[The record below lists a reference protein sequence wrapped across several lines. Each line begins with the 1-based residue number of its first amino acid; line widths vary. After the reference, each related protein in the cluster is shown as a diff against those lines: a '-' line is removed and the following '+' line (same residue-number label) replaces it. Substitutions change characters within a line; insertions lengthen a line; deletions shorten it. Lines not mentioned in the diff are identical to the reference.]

1 MSLTAG
7 AESLTSTIASY
18 IERVRYEDIP
28 PRVLAPIKDSVR
40 DAIGCGVIG
49 SRSRDVKILTDYLCE
64 MNSAPEAVIW
74 GTSRRACAPFAAAAN
89 AAAVH
94 AWDFDDTV
102 LPGIVHPAG
111 IVVSTGLAI
120 AEKKKEPLNGR
131 DFLTAVVAGYEVGNL
146 MSVALGGRDWRV
158 HGFYNTVPVI
168 FSAVAMAGKLLG
180 LDRRK
185 LAGAIG
191 IAATQASGL
200 YSATM
205 TKRLNAPK
213 AVEGGIFAAELAHR
227 GYEAPVD
234 AIGDEQ
240 GFLKTFSRD
249 PRGEVIPREIGQ
261 YAFEVYHKAYP
272 AIRSNHA
279 AIYAARLL
287 QDEHPPQLRPENIRK
302 ITVYADR
309 LTRLYTVD
317 TPGGGTTVETVG
329 NALVSLP
336 FGIAAMLVDG
346 ELSLAQCSEERIRDS
361 QIQKLLKKVEIRV
374 DPEIDKLP
382 PTQRYRATVEVE
394 LENGEKY
401 RKFCPAPKGDPANRM
416 SEREMY
422 DKFLR
427 NTTVVFARARMEELF
442 GLMHMFEAI
451 DDVRKISQLLL
462 RQEQENG

>member
-1 MSLTAG
+1 MSSSAG

-18 IERVRYEDIP
+18 IDRVTYEDIP
-28 PRVLAPIKDSVR
+28 SRVIDPIRDSVR
-40 DAIGCGVIG
+40 DAIGCGVVG
-49 SRSRDVKILTDYLCE
+49 STSRDVKILADYFGE
-64 MNSAPEAVIW
+64 MKSAPEAVVW
-74 GTSRRACAPFAAAAN
+74 GTSRKACAPFAAAAN

-120 AEKKKEPLNGR
+120 AEKKKEPLNGK
-131 DFLTAVVAGYEVGNL
+131 DFVTAVVAGYEVGNL
-146 MSVALGGRDWRV
+146 MSAALGGREWRV
-158 HGFYNTVPVI
+158 NGFYNTVPVI
-168 FSAVAMAGKLLG
+168 FGAAAVAGKLLG
-180 LDRRK
+180 LDKTK
-185 LAGAIG
+185 LIGAIG

-213 AVEGGIFAAELAHR
+213 AVEGGIFAAELANR
-227 GYEAPVD
+227 GYEAPLD

-249 PRGEVIPREIGQ
+249 PKREVIPRDIGK

-287 QDEHPPQLRPENIRK
+287 QDEYPQQIKPENIRT

-309 LTRLYTVD
+309 LTRLYTVE
-317 TPGGGTTVETVG
+317 TPGGGTMVETIG

-336 FGIAAMLVDG
+336 FGIAAMLVEG
-346 ELSLAQCSEERIRDS
+346 ELSLAQCTPQKISDPR
-361 QIQKLLKKVEIRV
+361 IQKLLKKVEILI

-394 LENGEKY
+394 LESGEKH

-416 SEREMY
+416 TEGEIY
-422 DKFLR
+422 EKFMR
-427 NTTVVFARARMEELF
+427 NTTIVFAKPQMEQLFEL
-442 GLMHMFEAI
+442 LQDIEAI
-451 DDVRKISQLLL
+451 DDVRKISQLLFK
-462 RQEQENG
+462 Q

>member
-1 MSLTAG
+1 MSATAG
-7 AESLTSTIASY
+7 AESLTGTIASY
-18 IERVRYEDIP
+18 IERVTYQDIP
-28 PRVLAPIKDSVR
+28 SRVLAPIEDSVR

-74 GTSRRACAPFAAAAN
+74 GTSRKACAPFAAAAN
-89 AAAVH
+89 AAAAH

-111 IVVSTGLAI
+111 IAVSTGLAI
-120 AEKKKEPLNGR
+120 AEKQKEPLTGR

-146 MSVALGGRDWRV
+146 MSAALGGREWRV
-158 HGFYNTVPVI
+158 QGFYNTVPVI
-168 FSAVAMAGKLLG
+168 FGAAAVAGKLLG
-180 LDRRK
+180 LDHGK
-185 LAGAIG
+185 LVGAIG

-213 AVEGGIFAAELAHR
+213 AVEGGIFAAELALR

-249 PRGEVIPREIGQ
+249 PKREVIPRDIGR

-279 AIYAARLL
+279 AIHAARLL
-287 QDEHPPQLRPENIRK
+287 QDEHPQALRPENIRK
-302 ITVYADR
+302 ITIYADR
-309 LTRLYTVD
+309 LTRLYTVE

-336 FGIAAMLVDG
+336 FGIAAMLVEG
-346 ELSLAQCSEERIRDS
+346 ELSLAQCSEEKIRDPR
-361 QIQKLLKKVEIRV
+361 IQTLLKKVEILV

-394 LENGEKY
+394 LENGERY

-422 DKFLR
+422 DKFIH
-427 NTTVVFARARMEELF
+427 NTTAVFSRSRMEELF
-442 GLMHMFEAI
+442 GMMQAFEAI
-451 DDVRKISQLLL
+451 DDVREISRFLLD
-462 RQEQENG
+462 RE